1 MLKRLAICCALVL
14 AAGSSSAHERE
25 AILQKV
31 EVPGTNFEMLVAT
44 TKPGW
49 AIYDLGESPDALI
62 IHLIGTKLWV
72 GFDEVAEMLETMDI
86 LRRPLGSFHV
96 ENKEA
101 DPIAVYLIPKVNTF
115 AGGIPVIKRA
125 VSTPPY
131 DQIEQRR
138 STTSDR

>member
-44 TKPGW
+44 TKPGG

-101 DPIAVYLIPKVNTF
+101 DPIAVYLIPNVNTF
-115 AGGIPVIKRA
+115 AGGIPAIKRA
-125 VSTPPY
+125 ISAPPL
-131 DQIEQRR
+131 
-138 STTSDR
+138 